1 MVSSRHGRSQS
12 LRRSSSVLRSGK
24 YSKSSTRES
33 ISSGASRYL
42 ENAVVA
48 FEEFGEAQSVLKLY
62 EFKDKKRTSEKL
74 KRSVLVEIEVRT
86 FGAYLLQSRISTK
99 SLFSIS

>member
-33 ISSGASRYL
+33 TSSGLSSDL
-42 ENAVVA
+42 DNSVVA
-48 FEEFGEAQSVLKLY
+48 VEEFGEAQSVLKLY

-74 KRSVLVEIEVRT
+74 KKSVLVEIEVRS
-86 FGAYLLQSRISTK
+86 Y
-99 SLFSIS
+99 